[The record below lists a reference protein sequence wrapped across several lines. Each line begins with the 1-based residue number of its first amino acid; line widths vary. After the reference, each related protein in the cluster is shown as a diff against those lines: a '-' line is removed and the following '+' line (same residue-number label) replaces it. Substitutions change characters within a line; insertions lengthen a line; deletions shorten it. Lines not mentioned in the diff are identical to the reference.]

1 MSPTTNQSSRGIWTG
16 AFLVA
21 VLLHLGALVGI
32 ARVDLFASPDER
44 AVVPEESPTIQV
56 VFPQEEPQR
65 FTELPSDRADEAP
78 EDPDFLS
85 NLDSRARDLVEGG
98 EDRLPSQDGRVEFP
112 QVEMVEGSVP
122 EAQGTAVPEF
132 RPVEQ
137 ADESSEPRP
146 DSAADPQADSQTDPQ
161 SDESSREIS
170 EVQDP
175 VDETM
180 ADATAADASSAEA
193 TSADAPPADAP
204 PADAPPADAPPT
216 EVFRPSRTSTPPG
229 ETWTPPGNS
238 DIRQE
243 RSASPGSNADLP
255 GDISLNTTA
264 WDWAPWLGE
273 FRRKLLGNWSAP
285 IGYRLGM
292 THGFTVMRLTINPDG
307 TLEQL
312 DVLDER
318 GHEALKRSS
327 LDAVGRTRPFQPL
340 PVDFPEEHLILT
352 LTLSYPEA
360 SRYGR

>member
-1 MSPTTNQSSRGIWTG
+1 MSPASNQSSRGIWTG

-21 VLLHLGALVGI
+21 LLLHLGALLGI
-32 ARVDLFASPDER
+32 ERVDLFASPDER
-44 AVVPEESPTIQV
+44 TGAPEESPTIQI
-56 VFPQEEPQR
+56 VFSQEDPQR
-65 FTELPSDRADEAP
+65 FTELPADRADEAP
-78 EDPDFLS
+78 DDPDFLS
-85 NLDSRARDLVEGG
+85 NVDSRARDLAEGG
-98 EDRLPSQDGRVEFP
+98 EDRMPSQDGRVQFP

-122 EAQGTAVPEF
+122 EAQGTAEPEP

-137 ADESSEPRP
+137 SAENSEPRP
-146 DSAADPQADSQTDPQ
+146 DPLVDSQTNPELEENSQDNR
-161 SDESSREIS
+161 DEN
-170 EVQDP
+170 
-175 VDETM
+175 
-180 ADATAADASSAEA
+180 
-193 TSADAPPADAP
+193 SADPS
-204 PADAPPADAPPT
+204 PT

-238 DIRQE
+238 DIPQE
-243 RSASPGSNADLP
+243 RSASPGSNAELP

-273 FRRKLLGNWSAP
+273 FRRKLLANWSAP